1 MASVAERRNSER
13 IASELAT
20 VCRAPATPH
29 RARLV
34 DVSATGCRL
43 RTLDGT
49 AIPYGATV
57 LLDFTPGGRVSG
69 QVMWVGAHSAGI
81 RFDNRLSAKLEVIMG
96 LAEAPI
102 EVIVDKPAYVPP
114 APSGLAHW
122 LRRLLGRA
130 APRT

>member
-1 MASVAERRNSER
+1 MASVAERRRSER
-13 IASELAT
+13 ISSEVIA

-29 RARLV
+29 KARLI

-49 AIPYGATV
+49 AIPHGATV

-81 RFDNRLSAKLEVIMG
+81 RFNNRLSPTLEVTMG
-96 LAEAPI
+96 LAEAPV
-102 EVIVDKPAYVPP
+102 EVTLEEPVYVAP
-114 APSGLAHW
+114 APGSVLAHW
-122 LRRLLGRA
+122 IRRLLRRA
-130 APRT
+130 A

>member
-13 IASELAT
+13 ITSELAT

-34 DVSATGCRL
+34 DVSASGCRL

-69 QVMWVGAHSAGI
+69 QVMWAGPHSAGI
-81 RFDNRLSAKLEVIMG
+81 RFDQRLSAKLEVIMG
-96 LAEAPI
+96 LVEAPV
-102 EVIVDKPAYVPP
+102 EVTLDDPPAYVPAP
-114 APSGLAHW
+114 ASGLAHW
-122 LRRLLGRA
+122 LRRLLGRSA
-130 APRT
+130 